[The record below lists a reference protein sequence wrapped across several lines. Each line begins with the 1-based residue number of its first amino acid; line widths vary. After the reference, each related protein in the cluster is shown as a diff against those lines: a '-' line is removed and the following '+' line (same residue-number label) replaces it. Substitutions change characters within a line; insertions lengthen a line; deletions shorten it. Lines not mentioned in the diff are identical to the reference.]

1 MLTFRKTQ
9 PFCRKIVSHGGRGD
23 GQTTA
28 RPVPLLFFKKAVD
41 MAVVAA
47 IGVTVG
53 FAILR
58 GAVRRVAIRSGR
70 KKE

>member
-1 MLTFRKTQ
+1 ME
-9 PFCRKIVSHGGRGD
+9 
-23 GQTTA
+23 
-28 RPVPLLFFKKAVD
+28 
-41 MAVVAA
+41 VVAE

-58 GAVRRVAIRSGR
+58 GAVRRAAIRSGR

>member
-1 MLTFRKTQ
+1 MA
-9 PFCRKIVSHGGRGD
+9 V
-23 GQTTA
+23 
-28 RPVPLLFFKKAVD
+28 KAVD

-58 GAVRRVAIRSGR
+58 GAVRRAAIRSGR